1 MDTIPVAM
9 ITAPRKANYISLTL
23 ESLFDYGFTD
33 VTVFEEPPH
42 FEYQHNTRVKRIYN
56 DRKLGC
62 TFNWLNALNVMSHQV
77 NGPFAICEDDFIIL
91 KKIDLGIVDLL
102 GSFGFVS
109 PYCSKVNDHKVR
121 NAWATPKM
129 PTTGW
134 CGNLFMILSVEAQKK
149 ILNNIDKFVELAT
162 FQARNPIHLDYAVGK
177 ILEEFYNCCHSPSL
191 IFHTGEESTWA
202 KNNSIKGR
210 TLAARQPAV

>member
-23 ESLFDYGFTD
+23 ESLFDYGFHD
-33 VTVFEEPPH
+33 ITVFEEPGTPH
-42 FEYQHNTRVKRIYN
+42 YQHNTRVKRMYN
-56 DRKLGC
+56 DRTLGC
-62 TFNWLNALNVMSHQV
+62 TFNWLNALNLMSHQV

-91 KKIDLGIVDLL
+91 KKIDVNAIDIW
-102 GSFGFVS
+102 SYGFFS
-109 PYCSKVNDHKVR
+109 PYCSQVNDHKVR

-149 ILNNIDKFVELAT
+149 ILSNIDKFVESAK
-162 FQARNPIHLDYAVGK
+162 FQARDPIHLDYATGK
-177 ILEEFYNCCHSPSL
+177 ILEEFHNYCHSPSL
-191 IFHTGEESTWA
+191 IFHTGEESTWE
-202 KNNSIKGR
+202 KNNTIKGR